1 MGEAFLKSTLPVR
14 DSFVLGDTSLALPAK
29 LTTGSSTKAGSKD
42 RSLRVQQQVQLTL
55 SRKARKSES
64 YGGVH
69 LDKIKAKSFDATDV
83 SLSHMK
89 VNGLDFSRPSHV
101 QRPSRRVEVS
111 PPPTPEFLKFN
122 YTPRWGSYGAY
133 TFPEH
138 SQSYR
143 VGTLDHSRGSDSFGR
158 CAFSEVPRGSQLHT
172 SSSSTHRS
180 VRRRSQRQTA
190 GPQQSGEY
198 GFRWGDNQTAVKQD
212 KWFLHRKNDMVLGA
226 VQPVSFRR
234 MNSYP
239 HSDISMEL
247 DLPVQQAKMQN
258 VMTLQETSENKAPEM
273 TVERAVSLLSQDDEE
288 MLIGAVSYIQNE
300 CHRSADA
307 QKMVSNLHGIEKLL
321 QLVVSD
327 NEEVQRLAAGAL
339 RNVVFQNNNN
349 KEEVMGND
357 GLACVLDALKSSRDV
372 DTRRQLTGLLWT
384 LSSHEPLKERLSRE
398 ALSVLTESVL
408 VPGSGISEGENPKHE
423 LLMDADVFHFAT
435 HCLRNISSGGPACR
449 KAMRNCGNLI
459 DCLVFYIRRTI
470 ADRKTDDESAEHC
483 IFILNNLSYEMEA
496 ELPRKYL
503 KESQQNLAP
512 KPKTVGCFASR
523 SAKITEHL
531 EQQSPLLEEKS
542 NPCGIEWLWNT
553 ITVRMYL
560 SLIAC
565 SVCHSKQEAAIGA
578 LHNITA
584 RIGVMSQA
592 IAFTIVRE
600 NGLQHMKKVL
610 QEGESNV
617 KMAAISLIRNLSHY
631 PKLQPDIVKKVLPD
645 AMQMLFN
652 DDSATDLSS
661 DVMVPL
667 FDILTNLS
675 QTDSQTVK
683 DIFKQGA
690 LQRIINISREDN
702 GYGQTRAAQAAC
714 KLLHT
719 MWSHSELHGFYK
731 KCGYRKSDFINP
743 RTTKAVNSGRNFLVS
758 QFNKETNYFLF

>member
-55 SRKARKSES
+55 SRKARKSDAPES
-64 YGGVH
+64 
-69 LDKIKAKSFDATDV
+69 LI
-83 SLSHMK
+83 L
-89 VNGLDFSRPSHV
+89 
-101 QRPSRRVEVS
+101 
-111 PPPTPEFLKFN
+111 
-122 YTPRWGSYGAY
+122 
-133 TFPEH
+133 
-138 SQSYR
+138 
-143 VGTLDHSRGSDSFGR
+143 
-158 CAFSEVPRGSQLHT
+158 
-172 SSSSTHRS
+172 
-180 VRRRSQRQTA
+180 
-190 GPQQSGEY
+190 
-198 GFRWGDNQTAVKQD
+198 
-212 KWFLHRKNDMVLGA
+212 
-226 VQPVSFRR
+226 
-234 MNSYP
+234 
-239 HSDISMEL
+239 
-247 DLPVQQAKMQN
+247 
-258 VMTLQETSENKAPEM
+258 TSENKAPEM

-512 KPKTVGCFASR
+512 KPKT
-523 SAKITEHL
+523 HL